1 MAGDLELLADGGDAG
16 CILLRR
22 DRLIE
27 DVIFLPLEI
36 HATEA
41 VLQIFAERAE
51 FALAAV
57 VTMEK
62 EIAVVIQ
69 RRVNALVTQLVLKTD
84 RVIATVLVAV
94 RFNTEEAIFAGEGI
108 VAPVAVA
115 AFRKMIP
122 DAVFAAEL
130 VNGQVRRLGA

>member
-27 DVIFLPLEI
+27 DVIFLPMEI